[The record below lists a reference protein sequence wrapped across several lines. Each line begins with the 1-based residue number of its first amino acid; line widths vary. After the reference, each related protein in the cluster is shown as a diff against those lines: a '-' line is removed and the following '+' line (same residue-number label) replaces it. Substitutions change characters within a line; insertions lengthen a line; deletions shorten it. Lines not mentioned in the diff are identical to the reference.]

1 MKKTNVLNKIL
12 NNVKEES
19 KDLVK
24 SEMIRVQKD
33 FSKLTEDEKE
43 TVYCTVGTIGF
54 VFDDMSDYE
63 INNTPVQSDEDVFLD
78 SLDEDTKT
86 DLCNLVVDYCT
97 EEDCE

>member
-1 MKKTNVLNKIL
+1 MNKLNEIL

-19 KDLVK
+19 KDLVR
-24 SEMIRVQKD
+24 SEMTRVQKD

-54 VFDDMSDYE
+54 VFDDMSEYE
-63 INNTPVQSDEDVFLD
+63 INNVPVQFDEDVFLD
-78 SLDEDTKT
+78 SLDESTKIS
-86 DLCNLVVDYCT
+86 LCELVVEYCT

>member
-1 MKKTNVLNKIL
+1 MNKTKLLNEIL

-24 SEMIRVQKD
+24 SEMNRVQKD

-43 TVYCTVGTIGF
+43 TVYCTDGTIGF
-54 VFDDMSDYE
+54 VFDNMSEYE
-63 INNTPVQSDEDVFLD
+63 INNTPIQFDEDVFLD
-78 SLDEDTKT
+78 SLDEDTKI
-86 DLCNLVVDYCT
+86 DLCNLVVEYCT

>member
-1 MKKTNVLNKIL
+1 MNKTKLLNEIL

-24 SEMIRVQKD
+24 SEMNRVQKD

-43 TVYCTVGTIGF
+43 TVYCTIGTIGF
-54 VFDDMSDYE
+54 VFDDMSEYE
-63 INNTPVQSDEDVFLD
+63 INNNPVQFDEDVFLD
-78 SLDEDTKT
+78 SLDEDTKI
-86 DLCNLVVDYCT
+86 DLCESVVEYCT